1 VAVTIRRPLTSL
13 LRYVPSSDSRAGY
26 EVPDRWVNPEGW
38 GPNRPS
44 QPSSSD
50 PTQPL
55 SQQPGRPP
63 VGGPPNPNPMWRR
76 KGFWFV
82 SGSIAALLLVVALW
96 PSSHQTGPH
105 AAATTAPAQ
114 SAVLATTAPSSSTAS
129 PTTTPPT
136 TIPKVEVPRLVGMTT
151 ARAKRVLSDRGLRG
165 RVTYKTTARY
175 ATGTVISQ
183 SRRSGTSVAPGAVVT
198 LVIAKAPP
206 PTTPPSTAAPSQNCD
221 PAYPD
226 DCLQDGIGDYDC
238 AGGSGNG
245 PNYVE
250 GPITVLPPDPFGLD
264 GNRDGVG
271 CEQG

>member
-1 VAVTIRRPLTSL
+1 
-13 LRYVPSSDSRAGY
+13 
-26 EVPDRWVNPEGW
+26 VPDRWVNPEGW
-38 GPNRPS
+38 GPQQPS
-44 QPSSSD
+44 QPASSE

-63 VGGPPNPNPMWRR
+63 EGGPPNPNPMWRR
-76 KGFWFV
+76 KGFWIV
-82 SGSIAALLLVVALW
+82 AGGIAALLLIVALL
-96 PSSHQTGPH
+96 SRSDQTGSH
-105 AAATTAPAQ
+105 AAATTAPVQ
-114 SAVLATTAPSSSTAS
+114 STALATTAPSLSTAP

-136 TIPKVEVPRLVGMTT
+136 TIPKVAVPRLVGMTM
-151 ARAKRVLSDRGLRG
+151 ANAKRILSDRGLHG

-183 SRRSGTSVAPGAVVT
+183 SRTPGTSVTPGAVVT

-206 PTTPPSTAAPSQNCD
+206 PTTPPSTAPSRNCD

-226 DCLQDGIGDYDC
+226 ACLHDGIGDYDC
-238 AGGSGNG
+238 KGGTGNG

-250 GPITVLPPDPFGLD
+250 GPITVLPPDPFDLD
-264 GNRDGVG
+264 SNGDGVG